1 MLEFFKFHPNI
12 IYYSRISHNSANL
25 GMLGVFEK
33 IANNGPKSGQ
43 KCLKNSPEGVNRLR
57 MATFGLVCFLHFFY
71 SIAVI
76 RTFGVMHMSHL
87 ERSDKKS
94 EENRLPQKWPF
105 WGDLHL
111 QENLLDIFG
120 HFLGHCWLFSQKK
133 TNLPRFGLFWDDS
146 TIYLGEIK
154 KLSTIGRFFFA

>member
-1 MLEFFKFHPNI
+1 MSYHCLHRKIHSDAHVTGRRFKRRKIYQCWNFFKFHPNI

-94 EENRLPQKWPF
+94 EGNRP
-105 WGDLHL
+105 
-111 QENLLDIFG
+111 
-120 HFLGHCWLFSQKK
+120 
-133 TNLPRFGLFWDDS
+133 
-146 TIYLGEIK
+146 
-154 KLSTIGRFFFA
+154 